1 MSSAVVL
8 FSDQSVAFFT
18 LGPLFG
24 DGVLPQPAN
33 LITVGQ
39 FRDEIKH
46 WGSIIS
52 AQVIRASTYF
62 FPSQAPG
69 PTLLSTSSAFRQS

>member
-1 MSSAVVL
+1 MRSTVVL
-8 FSDQSVAFFT
+8 FSDQHGALFT

-46 WGSIIS
+46 
-52 AQVIRASTYF
+52 
-62 FPSQAPG
+62 
-69 PTLLSTSSAFRQS
+69 

>member
-1 MSSAVVL
+1 MR
-8 FSDQSVAFFT
+8 SDQHGALFT

-46 WGSIIS
+46 
-52 AQVIRASTYF
+52 
-62 FPSQAPG
+62 
-69 PTLLSTSSAFRQS
+69 

>member
-1 MSSAVVL
+1 MSAVVL
-8 FSDQSVAFFT
+8 VNGQHGALLT

-39 FRDEIKH
+39 IIDEIKH
-46 WGSIIS
+46 WGKY
-52 AQVIRASTYF
+52 QKC
-62 FPSQAPG
+62 
-69 PTLLSTSSAFRQS
+69 TS